1 MVDRLAPFISRKHLV
16 REEAK
21 VKLSKG
27 LLNEITNLY
36 EIMTTAEQNELKASK
51 LLTFS
56 PRNKRVY
63 KAKDK
68 VELSVTAKNIKE
80 ITVKIFSVDL

>member
-1 MVDRLAPFISRKHLV
+1 MAS
-16 REEAK
+16 
-21 VKLSKG
+21 
-27 LLNEITNLY
+27 
-36 EIMTTAEQNELKASK
+36 AEQNELKSSK

-56 PRNKRVY
+56 PRNRRVY